1 MDWHSRLAGAAG
13 VSLTLLGVAVL
24 VVPETTTRLPGV
36 ERLIELVGTRDPAAV
51 ALVLTIVVTV
61 SVAVTARNSDPR
73 EQTPAERRFEQLRSR
88 PPEAVSADR
97 QAVAGE
103 GFDQAV
109 TRAVTL
115 GGESLGDLRETL
127 QTLAVEVCVETEGLT
142 TAEARRAVRAGTW
155 TSDSLAAAFLSGTD
169 GPSTSVVASLRLWVA
184 PARERRRRV
193 DRTLSAI
200 ERRYR

>member
-1 MDWHSRLAGAAG
+1 MDWRTRLAGTAG

-36 ERLIELVGTRDPAAV
+36 EQLIEIVGTRDPAAV
-51 ALVLTIVVTV
+51 ALVLTLVVTL

-73 EQTPAERRFEQLRSR
+73 DQTPAERRFEQLCSR

-103 GFDQAV
+103 GYDQAV

-115 GGESLGDLRETL
+115 GGESLDDLRETL
-127 QTLAVEVCVETEGLT
+127 QALAVDVCVETEGWT
-142 TAEARRAVRAGTW
+142 TAEARRAVRGGTW
-155 TSDSLAAAFLSGTD
+155 TRDPLAAAFLSGSD